1 MRIIFWVRTGNKYG
15 SVEKYIALFA
25 EHCQKRGHSFLLL
38 NEIENTSLEYK
49 CRLEKAGSQQIVI
62 GQTYENPVKV
72 FSCAEKVIKSWK
84 PDVVQIHLASLS
96 SIPFLK
102 VWGVSCIYPT
112 YNGGLV
118 FPVGIRTYLAPL
130 FINRLATR
138 VICVS
143 ERVRR
148 DVIRIGIQPQ
158 KTRVIYHGIPISDY
172 LSETGKIQE
181 PFPPGYYQPD
191 IKKIITVGR
200 FFSAKGMRYVV
211 EAAADVLKAYPNVLW
226 WLVGK
231 DGPESEYCR
240 QVVRDNNMEERIIF
254 LGQRNDVPAL
264 MAQAWIQVVGSLSE
278 GLGQMALE
286 SSVFGVPTI
295 GTQIGGLDEAVINET
310 TGLLVE
316 PGSSQALASA
326 TKYLLSH
333 PDLRDELGKEASK
346 YVINKFDSSKLI
358 PCLLDIFE
366 QDLSLAR

>member
-1 MRIIFWVRTGNKYG
+1 
-15 SVEKYIALFA
+15 
-25 EHCQKRGHSFLLL
+25 
-38 NEIENTSLEYK
+38 
-49 CRLEKAGSQQIVI
+49 
-62 GQTYENPVKV
+62 
-72 FSCAEKVIKSWK
+72 
-84 PDVVQIHLASLS
+84 
-96 SIPFLK
+96 
-102 VWGVSCIYPT
+102 
-112 YNGGLV
+112 
-118 FPVGIRTYLAPL
+118 
-130 FINRLATR
+130 
-138 VICVS
+138 
-143 ERVRR
+143 
-148 DVIRIGIQPQ
+148 
-158 KTRVIYHGIPISDY
+158 
-172 LSETGKIQE
+172 
-181 PFPPGYYQPD
+181 
-191 IKKIITVGR
+191 
-200 FFSAKGMRYVV
+200 
-211 EAAADVLKAYPNVLW
+211 
-226 WLVGK
+226 LVGK